1 MNSSRGE
8 SSSFDSMNAALVT
21 QQASEQSQHVQE
33 NPAVSEYQLQLK
45 LLEVR
50 LKLAEAQ
57 RDIAD
62 AQANMLLHAM
72 ISDQ

>member
-1 MNSSRGE
+1 
-8 SSSFDSMNAALVT
+8 MNAALVT

-33 NPAVSEYQLQLK
+33 LPAVSEYQLELK